1 MRARPSPRA
10 RPRVRHSRL
19 AQAFD
24 HDESDPVGPF
34 DPKIRFDG
42 CAKFAICSPAML
54 PPNALRL
61 VVLIT
66 LSSSLLGALF
76 AYSENRPH
84 GIADFVNTELRGA
97 LAGGL
102 NGGILSSVEIL
113 VLRGAYGAS
122 LRQLPFLPYLALRSL
137 LYLGIILLVLIVINL
152 PVGITRADIVFSL
165 ALSVGYNLLLGVN
178 DLLGPGVLFA
188 FVAGRYYHPRREER
202 ILLFIDMRAS
212 TAIAERL
219 GEERFLDFLNRF
231 ITDLSLAIAEA
242 GGEIHKYVGDEIIAT
257 WTLAAGLN
265 EAACVR
271 ACFAALDRLAARGLD
286 YERDFGCRADFR
298 AGLHCGSVVIG
309 ELGYL
314 KKEIALIGDSMNTA
328 ARIQE
333 ARRDTGCRVL
343 ASAALIERIGVLPV
357 GVTGRSL
364 GPLPMRGK
372 EQPIALYALE
382 TVDGA
387 E

>member
-1 MRARPSPRA
+1 
-10 RPRVRHSRL
+10 
-19 AQAFD
+19 
-24 HDESDPVGPF
+24 
-34 DPKIRFDG
+34 
-42 CAKFAICSPAML
+42 ML
-54 PPNALRL
+54 PPNAFRL

-76 AYSENRPH
+76 ACAENRPH
-84 GIADFVNTELRGA
+84 GIADFINTELRGV
-97 LAGGL
+97 LAGAFWT
-102 NGGILSSVEIL
+102 SSTDSSPTCRWPSPRPEEKSTNMSVT
-113 VLRGAYGAS
+113 
-122 LRQLPFLPYLALRSL
+122 RSS
-137 LYLGIILLVLIVINL
+137 
-152 PVGITRADIVFSL
+152 P
-165 ALSVGYNLLLGVN
+165 
-178 DLLGPGVLFA
+178 PG
-188 FVAGRYYHPRREER
+188 
-202 ILLFIDMRAS
+202 
-212 TAIAERL
+212 
-219 GEERFLDFLNRF
+219 
-231 ITDLSLAIAEA
+231 
-242 GGEIHKYVGDEIIAT
+242 
-257 WTLAAGLN
+257 LAAGLN

-271 ACFAALDRLAARGLD
+271 ACFAALDRLAARGPA

-357 GVTGRSL
+357 GVTVRSL

>member
-1 MRARPSPRA
+1 M
-10 RPRVRHSRL
+10 
-19 AQAFD
+19 
-24 HDESDPVGPF
+24 
-34 DPKIRFDG
+34 
-42 CAKFAICSPAML
+42 
-54 PPNALRL
+54 
-61 VVLIT
+61 
-66 LSSSLLGALF
+66 
-76 AYSENRPH
+76 
-84 GIADFVNTELRGA
+84 
-97 LAGGL
+97 
-102 NGGILSSVEIL
+102 
-113 VLRGAYGAS
+113 
-122 LRQLPFLPYLALRSL
+122 
-137 LYLGIILLVLIVINL
+137 VISG
-152 PVGITRADIVFSL
+152 VTRADIAFSL
-165 ALSVGYNLLLGVN
+165 AMSLGFNLLLGVN

-271 ACFAALDRLAARGLD
+271 ACFAALDRLAARGPG

-298 AGLHCGSVVIG
+298 AGLHCGSVVVG

-333 ARRDTGCRVL
+333 ACRATDCRVL
-343 ASAALIERIGVLPV
+343 ASAALIERIGALPV

-382 TVDGA
+382 TVDGG